1 MDLIYGTWSI
11 TTGYITCQHLFCY
24 VIFPTQKLRNV
35 SQKIVKRVQGTTLW
49 FEKADWSR
57 RIEKTTKTINQV
69 INGRRII
76 CHIYFPNMS
85 IQKLNQSLK
94 AFAQSREISVT
105 IAFLIYTL
113 VYEWCLNFRL
123 KLSGWIK
130 PKKYPGENTYSWGN
144 LPPPVF
150 MNYKWRRCRYIK
162 SSRAMGLRG
171 GGDDDGGTVS
181 ETSACNS
188 IIRLNACI
196 WLPWKLQILKC
207 QS

>member
-105 IAFLIYTL
+105 IAVLIYTL

-144 LPPPVF
+144 LPPPLSSWTINEEDADTLSLLVRWASVVVV
-150 MNYKWRRCRYIK
+150 MMMEAQSPKRRPVTPLY
-162 SSRAMGLRG
+162 
-171 GGDDDGGTVS
+171 D
-181 ETSACNS
+181 
-188 IIRLNACI
+188 
-196 WLPWKLQILKC
+196 
-207 QS
+207 